1 MTALKEKE
9 IMNIFKNILIIV
21 LFIALG
27 YFIFFPHKR
36 SDKVEKIPYPVKEYV
51 ETEVE
56 RVVKMIDDEGFEHAV
71 TREVDNV
78 IKRYEQ
84 LSDSAQIELDS
95 VNRLLGIA
103 RNQLKEWRSYAITLE
118 DSLLRAEKIGDT
130 YVYSDKWSEIK
141 FTPNEDAGHFSL
153 KYDAKI
159 NYAEYW
165 KKSWFLGKKKHY
177 IDFWIEDP
185 RATVNGVKRIK
196 FEPKEPF
203 LGFKIKASTFHLKDL
218 RVGLDSDLRMGRFNI
233 NSGYFYNLDGEKW
246 EPLIKLDYVISEF

>member
-1 MTALKEKE
+1 
-9 IMNIFKNILIIV
+9 MNIFKNILIIV

-27 YFIFFPHKR
+27 YFIFFPHRR

-56 RVVKMIDDEGFEHAV
+56 RVVKMIDEEGLEHAV
-71 TREVDNV
+71 TREVNNV
-78 IKRYEQ
+78 IKHYEQ

-95 VNRLLGIA
+95 VNNLLNIS

-130 YVYSDKWSEIK
+130 FVYSDKWSEIK
-141 FTPNEDAGHFSL
+141 FTPDESAGHFSL

-196 FEPKEPF
+196 LEPKKPF
-203 LGFKIKASTFHLKDL
+203 LGFQIDAVS
-218 RVGLDSDLRMGRFNI
+218 RVGKNI
-233 NSGYFYNLDGEKW
+233 EVGGEA
-246 EPLIKLDYVISEF
+246 LIKLGNGKIGGGYMYSFDNEKWNPVIIGKYGLIDW